1 MPNEE
6 GFFKLDPWP
15 NKTGVKPT
23 PGNLQAYSLYYRK
36 DIPVTLAK
44 RPPWEKGSDETQ
56 NDG

>member
-1 MPNEE
+1 MASEE

-36 DIPVTLAK
+36 DIPVTLSKA
-44 RPPWEKGSDETQ
+44 PWEKKTEN
-56 NDG
+56 NDDR